1 MPALPAIRPLSSL
14 QNSHALLVPPRSVSR
29 HITPFP
35 DEQSALSLVLEI
47 ISHKHPRT
55 AAPPSNEFRR
65 VSEKAGERGRE
76 GIGGIVYMDGDG
88 DWMIWYGCRDAV
100 AIEFGQASLQH
111 SDSTPDCCLYALPT
125 VFEVVIGWV
134 PSTCP
139 VLTSRTSP
147 RHTPSQAGIIGV
159 HIPQQRLSNELATI
173 DNSFVSTHQNCV

>member
-1 MPALPAIRPLSSL
+1 LPAIRPLSSL

-76 GIGGIVYMDGDG
+76 GIGGISLGRRLYSIAYVYTH
-88 DWMIWYGCRDAV
+88 IARN
-100 AIEFGQASLQH
+100 H
-111 SDSTPDCCLYALPT
+111 SQQSRHATKLYTQDSTPDCCLYALPT